1 MAVRIRLKR
10 MGKKHQPFYRIVVV
24 DQRKK
29 RDGRVIEEIGTYD
42 PTRTPSH
49 MAVKGERAQYWLSVG
64 AQPSD
69 QVLKILKLTGDW
81 AAHKGVK
88 NPVSRVKVAETD
100 AEAAAKAIQAADDEA
115 IKRKADAAAQKAK
128 EEAAKAETEKAEEEA
143 PAAEDTEEA

>member
-42 PTRTPSH
+42 PTRQPSH
-49 MAVKGERAQYWLSVG
+49 MQVKGERAQYWLSVG

-88 NPVSRVKVAETD
+88 NPVSRVKVAESD
-100 AEAAAKAIQAADDEA
+100 AEAAAKAIQAVEDEA
-115 IKRKADAAAQKAK
+115 IKRKADAAAEKAK
-128 EEAAKAETEKAEEEA
+128 EEAAKAAEAEA
-143 PAAEDTEEA
+143 PAEETTETEEA